1 VTATLVGKFEHGS
14 PEWHQARL
22 GGIGGSEIAAVL
34 GLSKWESHFSLWHR
48 KLGRIPERPENP
60 DQEWGT
66 RLEPA
71 ILQKFADKH
80 PELAVDVKPGT
91 WRNDDR
97 PWQIANPDAL
107 ARPRRKRGPNGE
119 PSAVPDSS
127 DGCIVEAKNVNDRIA
142 YEWDN
147 GPPPYYI
154 AQTRWY
160 LDTFGLDRAVIAA
173 LFGGSDYQEFEIRP
187 DPEDTALMREAG
199 AAFMDSLMLGMRPDI
214 DSHGATYEALRYLPD
229 GVIDDRIEVDP
240 ELAAE
245 YLDTIALAADW
256 AERKTLVASKMLDAI
271 GNYKGARVG
280 NRHIATRTLR
290 KGTNTTHSLRPAR
303 QL

>member
-34 GLSKWESHFSLWHR
+34 GLSKFESHFSLWHR
-48 KLGRIPERPENP
+48 KLGRIPERPQNP

-66 RLEPA
+66 RNEPA
-71 ILQKFADKH
+71 ILQKFKDEH
-80 PELAVDVKPGT
+80 PELVVDVHPGT
-91 WRNDDR
+91 WANDAR

-107 ARPRRKRGPNGE
+107 AKPRRGFAAKARRC
-119 PSAVPDSS
+119 V
-127 DGCIVEAKNVNDRIA
+127 VEAKNVNDRIA

-154 AQTRWY
+154 AQARWY

-187 DPEDTALMREAG
+187 DPDDTALMREAG
-199 AAFMDSLMLGMRPDI
+199 AAFMHSLELGIRPDI
-214 DSHGATYEALRYLPD
+214 DAHGATYEALRHLPD
-229 GVIDDRIEVDP
+229 GVIDEKVEIDP
-240 ELAAE
+240 KLAAAYE
-245 YLDTIALAADW
+245 
-256 AERKTLVASKMLDAI
+256 VANLRARQWEDVRRRQASLMLDAI
-271 GNYKGARVG
+271 GTYKGARVG
-280 NRHIATRTLR
+280 NRHIATRTLKR
-290 KGTNTTHSLRPAR
+290 GTNTTHSLRPAR

>member
-1 VTATLVGKFEHGS
+1 VTATLVGKYEHGS
-14 PEWHQARL
+14 PEWHAARAN
-22 GGIGGSEIAAVL
+22 GIGGSEIAAVL

-48 KLGRIPERPENP
+48 KLGRIPERPQNP

-71 ILQKFADKH
+71 ILQKFADDH
-80 PELAVDVKPGT
+80 PELDVDVHPGT
-91 WRNDDR
+91 WRNTER

-107 ARPRRKRGPNGE
+107 AYWSTE
-119 PSAVPDSS
+119 E
-127 DGCIVEAKNVNDRIA
+127 DGTAAAYVVEAKNVNDRIA

-147 GPPPYYI
+147 GPPPYYV

-173 LFGGSDYQEFEIRP
+173 LFGGSDYQEFEIHP
-187 DPEDTALMREAG
+187 DPDDTLLMREAG
-199 AAFMDSLMLGMRPDI
+199 AAFMRSLGPLGIRPDI
-214 DSHGATYEALRYLPD
+214 DAHGATYEALRQLPD
-229 GVIDDRIEVDP
+229 GVIDDRIDIDP

-256 AERKTLVASKMLDAI
+256 QERKTLVASKMLDAI

>member
-1 VTATLVGKFEHGS
+1 VTATLVGKYEHGS
-14 PEWHQARL
+14 PEWHAARAA
-22 GGIGGSEIAAVL
+22 GIGGSEIAAVL

-48 KLGRIPERPENP
+48 KLGRIPDRPQNP
-60 DQEWGT
+60 DTEWGT
-66 RLEPA
+66 RLEPV
-71 ILQKFADKH
+71 ILAKFADEH
-80 PELAVDVKPGT
+80 PELVVDVHPGT
-91 WRNDDR
+91 WRNDAR

-107 ARPRRKRGPNGE
+107 ADEWIDGFG
-119 PSAVPDSS
+119 SVTAAV
-127 DGCIVEAKNVNDRIA
+127 VEAKNVNDRIA

-154 AQTRWY
+154 AQARWY
-160 LDTFGLDRAVIAA
+160 LDTFGLDRAIIAA

-187 DPEDTALMREAG
+187 DPDDTALMRAEA
-199 AAFMDSLMLGMRPDI
+199 AIFMWSLENGVRPDI
-214 DSHGATYEALRYLPD
+214 DAHGATYEALRQLPD

-256 AERKTLVASKMLDAI
+256 QERKQLVQSKMLDAI

-280 NRHIATRTLR
+280 NRHIATRTLKR
-290 KGTNTTHSLRPAR
+290 GTNTTHSLRPAR
-303 QL
+303 QP

>member
-1 VTATLVGKFEHGS
+1 MTATLVGKFEHGS
-14 PEWHQARL
+14 PEWHAARA

-48 KLGRIPERPENP
+48 KLGRIPERPQNP

-80 PELAVDVKPGT
+80 PELVVDVHPGT
-91 WRNDDR
+91 WRNDER

-107 ARPRRKRGPNGE
+107 AYALAGDGTRPGMPPRACFE
-119 PSAVPDSS
+119 DV
-127 DGCIVEAKNVNDRIA
+127 IVEAKNVNDRVA

-147 GPPPYYI
+147 GPPPYYVVQ
-154 AQTRWY
+154 ARWY
-160 LDTFGLDRAVIAA
+160 LDVSA

-187 DPEDTALMREAG
+187 DPDDTTLMREEG
-199 AAFMDSLMLGMRPDI
+199 EAFMRSLVFGPRPDI
-214 DSHGATYEALRYLPD
+214 DAHGETYTALRHLPD
-229 GVIDDRIEVDP
+229 GVIDDRVEVDP

-256 AERKTLVASKMLDAI
+256 ADRKTLVASKMLDAI

-280 NRHIATRTLR
+280 SRHIATRTLR

>member
-1 VTATLVGKFEHGS
+1 VTATLVGKYEHGS

-34 GLSKWESHFSLWHR
+34 GLSKFESHFSLWHR
-48 KLGRIPERPENP
+48 KLGRIPERPQNP

-71 ILQKFADKH
+71 ILAKFADKH
-80 PELAVDVKPGT
+80 PDLAVDVKPGT
-91 WRNDDR
+91 WRNTER

-107 ARPRRKRGPNGE
+107 ADEWIDGFG
-119 PSAVPDSS
+119 SVTAAV
-127 DGCIVEAKNVNDRIA
+127 VEAKNVNDRVA
-142 YEWDN
+142 WEWDN

-173 LFGGSDYQEFEIRP
+173 LFGGSDYQEFTIYP
-187 DPEDTALMREAG
+187 DPWDTKLLREAG
-199 AAFMDSLMLGMRPDI
+199 AAFMDSLEQGRRPDI
-214 DSHGATYEALRYLPD
+214 DAHGATYEALRQLPD
-229 GVIDDRIEVDP
+229 GVIDDKVE
-240 ELAAE
+240 
-245 YLDTIALAADW
+245 
-256 AERKTLVASKMLDAI
+256 I

>member
-1 VTATLVGKFEHGS
+1 VTATLIGKFEHGS

-34 GLSKWESHFSLWHR
+34 GLSKFESHFSLWHR
-48 KLGRIPERPENP
+48 KLGRIPERPQNP

-66 RLEPA
+66 RLEPV
-71 ILQKFADKH
+71 ILQAFVDRH
-80 PELAVDVKPGT
+80 PELTVNTQPGT
-91 WRNDDR
+91 WRNDER

-107 ARPRRKRGPNGE
+107 FFE
-119 PSAVPDSS
+119 PYGKGRDA
-127 DGCIVEAKNVNDRIA
+127 DGIVEAKNVNDRIA

-147 GPPPYYI
+147 GPPPYYV
-154 AQTRWY
+154 AQARWY

-187 DPEDTALMREAG
+187 DPDDTTLMRAVG
-199 AAFMDSLMLGMRPDI
+199 AAFMHSLEQGRRPDI
-214 DSHGATYEALRYLPD
+214 DAHGATYEALRHLPD
-229 GVIDDRIEVDP
+229 GVIDDRVEVD
-240 ELAAE
+240 EALALE
-245 YLDTIALAADW
+245 YIDTLLLAADW
-256 AERKTLVASKMLDAI
+256 QERKQLVQSKMLDAI